1 MKKAITQKILS
12 LFLAFCIV
20 STLIPMNA
28 FAAGANDIVSIAVGE
43 VGNSGRP
50 NKYTRWCGSI
60 NGSYS
65 YAWCAS
71 FVGWCASQAGESAAV
86 PRTASVEN
94 LYNGIIRAGGDIVSA
109 PQAGDIVI
117 YRRRSD
123 GYYAHIG
130 IMENSSTSIHGNYGN
145 AVRRGFNPTDYS
157 YSGASVKNGQ
167 IEVIYLRPKYRN
179 QADMKIEYFD
189 CDVQINTTSGK
200 IVNLYDNINDSQR
213 RTYFSRA
220 VTAYSTKGATLSDGS
235 IWYQIQANHQGQII
249 SVWLNAGSNGITVTE
264 LNPDTYS
271 MDLSTSSVSLSP
283 GEKQTITIQY
293 NWTKTPPHRIDF
305 KFNREG
311 TATATWGEQ
320 SGKSV
325 QLIVT
330 AQDPGTATLDIWLS
344 NAYGKELCKKS
355 VAVNVKQDEQIKRTP
370 LDLGSEFY
378 GYIFNPGLGRYIT
391 NDSGNVSS
399 RSYSSSGAQ
408 KQIWK
413 FTRQSDGSYF
423 IISQLNGYDSLD
435 VQEFGTNS
443 GTNVRAYPQ
452 NGCTAQRWYIL
463 GTEEPGKCVLTAVC
477 TQCVLDING
486 NSSAEGENV
495 QMYEFNGTGAQ
506 LFQII
511 VAPAR

>member
-1 MKKAITQKILS
+1 MKKAIIQRIS
-12 LFLAFCIV
+12 SFSLAFCIIF
-20 STLIPMNA
+20 TLIPMNA
-28 FAAGANDIVSIAVGE
+28 FATGANDIVSIAVGE

-60 NGSYS
+60 NNSYS
-65 YAWCAS
+65 YAWCAC
-71 FVGWCASQAGESAAV
+71 FVGWCADQAGESTSV
-86 PRTASVEN
+86 PKTASVAN
-94 LYNGIIRAGGDIVSA
+94 LYSGILNAGGSRVSD
-109 PQAGDIVI
+109 PQAGDIVV
-117 YRRRSD
+117 YRRRND
-123 GYYAHIG
+123 NYYAHVG
-130 IMENSSTSIHGNYGN
+130 IMENSSTSVHGNYGN

-179 QADMKIEYFD
+179 QADMQIEYFD

-220 VTAYSTKGATLSDGS
+220 ITAYSTKGAKLTDGS
-235 IWYQIQANHQGQII
+235 IWYQIQASHQGQVI
-249 SVWLNAGSNGITVTE
+249 SVWLNAGSDGVTVTD
-264 LNPDTYS
+264 LTPDTYS
-271 MDLSTSSVSLSP
+271 MDLSTNSINLSP

-293 NWTKTPPHRIDF
+293 NWTKTQPHMIDSNF
-305 KFNREG
+305 SSEG
-311 TATATWGEQ
+311 IATATWGEQ
-320 SGKSV
+320 SGKNV

-330 AQDPGTATLDIWLS
+330 AQNSGTTTLNIWLS
-344 NAYGKELCKKS
+344 DVNGKELCKKS
-355 VAVNVKQDEQIKRTP
+355 VTVNVKPTNQIARVP

-399 RSYSSSGAQ
+399 RSYNGSKPQ
-408 KQIWK
+408 RQMWK

-435 VQEFGTNS
+435 VQEFGTS
-443 GTNVRAYPQ
+443 TGTNVRAYPA
-452 NGCTAQRWYIL
+452 NGCSAQKWYIL
-463 GTEEPGKCVLTAVC
+463 GTQEPGKYVLTAAC

-486 NSSAEGENV
+486 NSGTEGENV

-511 VAPAR
+511 AAPAR